1 MQRLTGVGVS
11 PGAVCGRAVLLIQR
25 AQVVRY
31 QIASNRVDRELARLE
46 QSRSR
51 ARDQLVHIRG
61 RIARRRGPELAS
73 LFDAQ
78 LLMLD
83 DALLVPRAAAIV
95 REQHVN
101 AEWALQQVLEEF
113 NALFDDVADPYL
125 RERKGDV
132 ADLIGRLKMNLRQG
146 VLLPRDL
153 LRDVDERSVLI
164 ADELTP
170 SLAAQLDWTKI
181 RGFASDAG
189 SRTYHTAILA
199 RSLEIPAVVGL
210 HMASR
215 LVRPGQL
222 VVIDGTSGELLLD
235 PDDETRARIEHAG
248 DDERPAARPESI
260 RRVPAATADGV
271 RIRLEANIEFP
282 DDLAAA
288 KYAGAEGIG
297 LYRSEFLLTRG
308 PGSITEEQQ
317 YEIYRR
323 MVEGMAPG
331 PVTVRTFDLDEDQLA
346 LGVNRGALEE
356 WVPDEDRGSRQ
367 GLRGLRLNLARPEL
381 FRAQVSALLRAAR
394 HGALRIMFPFVSAVE
409 QVREAR
415 RLMGE
420 TAAALASRGEMV
432 PSVPVGVMI
441 EIPAAAYTADLLA
454 REVDFFTI
462 GTNDLIQ
469 YCLAVDRVDER
480 VSTLYQPLHPAIVRV
495 ILMVSRAARRRGI
508 PVSLCGEMAS
518 DPALLP
524 LLVGLGLREFS
535 MTPGAIA
542 VAKQVLAEAR
552 TDELRR
558 LARRILRL
566 PTADEIERELQ
577 AALGGLPVG
586 KTL

>member
-11 PGAVCGRAVLLIQR
+11 PGVVCGRAVLLIQR

-46 QSRSR
+46 QSQSR

-61 RIARRRGPELAS
+61 RIARRGGPELAS

-83 DALLVPRAAAIV
+83 DALLVPRASTIV
-95 REQHVN
+95 REQRVN
-101 AEWALQQVLEEF
+101 AEWALQQVLEQIS
-113 NALFDDVADPYL
+113 ALFDDVADPYL
-125 RERKGDV
+125 RERTGDV
-132 ADLIGRLKMNLRQG
+132 ADVIGRLKMNLRHG
-146 VLLPRDL
+146 VSLPRDL

-170 SLAAQLDWTKI
+170 SVAAQLDWTKI

-210 HMASR
+210 HLASR
-215 LVRPGQL
+215 LVQPGQL
-222 VVIDGTSGELLLD
+222 VVIDGTASELLLD
-235 PDDETRARIEHAG
+235 PDAETLARIEHAG
-248 DDERPAARPESI
+248 DDDRTAARPASV
-260 RRVPAATADGV
+260 RHVPAATADGV

-308 PGSITEEQQ
+308 PGSVSEEQQ
-317 YEIYRR
+317 YDIYRR
-323 MVEGMAPG
+323 MVEGMSPG

-346 LGVNRGALEE
+346 LGTNRGSADE
-356 WVPDEDRGSRQ
+356 WVPDEDRRSRQ
-367 GLRGLRLNLARPEL
+367 GLRGLRLSLARPEL
-381 FRAQVSALLRAAR
+381 FRTQLAALLRAAR
-394 HGALRIMFPFVSAVE
+394 HGTLRIMFPFVSAVE

-415 RLMGE
+415 RLIEE
-420 TAAALASRGEMV
+420 TAAQLARRGEAV

-495 ILMVSRAARRRGI
+495 ILMVSRAARRRRI

-518 DPALLP
+518 DPALLT

-535 MTPGAIA
+535 MTPGAIG

-552 TDELRR
+552 TDELRL

-566 PTADEIERELQ
+566 STADDIERELQ
-577 AALGGLPVG
+577 IALGGLQVG
-586 KTL
+586 KAL